1 MDTRISDAAGGRD
14 RWSDRLSEYLDGEMK
29 PAERQRLEAHL
40 AECAACSVALAD
52 LREVVARA
60 RALEDAPPAED
71 LWPGIEAQLTPRTPG
86 VRPRGGTIVDG
97 RAWWGRRFDL
107 GLPQLAAA
115 AVLLVT
121 LSAGAVWLALRG
133 PALPGAQ
140 GPAPAGPFASGSAA
154 APRAVPTG
162 SAPRVASPP
171 AGAVIEAVPAATG
184 LGNPRYDAA
193 VAELER
199 TLEEGRGKLDPRTL
213 HVVEQNLRI
222 IDRAID
228 DARRAVSADPRNT
241 WLRSHLAAT
250 MKRKVDLL
258 RSATML
264 ATTQG

>member
-1 MDTRISDAAGGRD
+1 MDTGMSDTAGGRD
-14 RWSDRLSEYLDGEMK
+14 RWIDRLSEYLDGEMK

-40 AECAACSVALAD
+40 VECAACSVALAE

-60 RALEDAPPAED
+60 RTLDDAPPPVD
-71 LWPGIEAQLTPRTPG
+71 LWPGIEAQLTPRASAA
-86 VRPRGGTIVDG
+86 RPRGGVIVDG
-97 RAWWGRRFDL
+97 PGWWGRRFDL

-133 PALPGAQ
+133 PALPSARGT
-140 GPAPAGPFASGSAA
+140 APTGSLASRSA
-154 APRAVPTG
+154 APRAVPSG
-162 SAPRVASPP
+162 PAPGVASPP
-171 AGAVIEAVPAATG
+171 AGAVIEVVPAAAG

-193 VAELER
+193 VADLER

-213 HVVEQNLRI
+213 QVVEQNLRI
-222 IDRAID
+222 IDRAIE
-228 DARRAVSADPRNT
+228 DARRAVLADPGNT

-264 ATTQG
+264 ATAQG

>member
-1 MDTRISDAAGGRD
+1 MDTGTSDVAGGRD

-29 PAERQRLEAHL
+29 PAERQQLEAHL
-40 AECAACSVALAD
+40 AECAACTVALAD
-52 LREVVARA
+52 LGEVVARA
-60 RALEDAPPAED
+60 RTLEDAPLAED
-71 LWPGIEAQLTPRTPG
+71 LWPGIEAQLTPRSSG
-86 VRPRGGTIVDG
+86 ARARAGTIVDG

-121 LSAGAVWLALRG
+121 LSAGAVWLAMRG
-133 PALPGAQ
+133 PGLPSVPGTAPAGTLASRPAAPRPVPG
-140 GPAPAGPFASGSAA
+140 GPAPE
-154 APRAVPTG
+154 
-162 SAPRVASPP
+162 VASPR
-171 AGAVIEAVPAATG
+171 AGAVIDVVPATSG

-199 TLEEGRGKLDPRTL
+199 TLEEGRGRLDPRTL
-213 HVVEQNLRI
+213 QVVEQNLRI
-222 IDRAID
+222 IDRAIE
-228 DARRAVSADPRNT
+228 DARRAVSADPGNT

-264 ATTQG
+264 ATAQG